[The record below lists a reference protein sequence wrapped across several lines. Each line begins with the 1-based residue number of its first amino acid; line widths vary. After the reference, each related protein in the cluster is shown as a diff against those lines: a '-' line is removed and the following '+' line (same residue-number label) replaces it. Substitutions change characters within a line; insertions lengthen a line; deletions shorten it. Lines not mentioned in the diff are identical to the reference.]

1 MADTDDL
8 LKMDLG
14 LGSRTASQIDLSWLL
29 PDSFSCVL
37 SQKTMCV
44 CVLAR
49 LFTRR
54 QVVSRARL
62 LLRHGRWWV
71 NQARKK
77 KGLSLIRD
85 CTVAAH
91 GARKQDGRMRRL

>member
-29 PDSFSCVL
+29 PDSSSCVL

-44 CVLAR
+44 CVGALVHA
-49 LFTRR
+49 
-54 QVVSRARL
+54 AA
-62 LLRHGRWWV
+62 GRIPRKTTPPPWSMV
-71 NQARKK
+71 GQPSEKK
-77 KGLSLIRD
+77 KRIVFDS
-85 CTVAAH
+85 
-91 GARKQDGRMRRL
+91 